1 MPLFLHVLFTAVL
14 WVVQV
19 WHGYTGL
26 YNMCSLAQSINVC
39 ELWVT
44 YWTSGRMFK
53 WNGKWSCDLNIDIL
67 QLHLPLR
74 SVCVKLY
81 MGSPSSDSRSM
92 VLTERPPMLWCV
104 RWITTG
110 SPFSILAASLKRF
123 DRLTSV
129 PASSLRHHT
138 PSPSPSPIPTPISSP
153 SSIPPTSP
161 NNLADE
167 SVNLLKV

>member
-26 YNMCSLAQSINVC
+26 YNMCSLAQSINAC
-39 ELWVT
+39 ELCVT

-81 MGSPSSDSRSM
+81 MGSPSSDSCSM
-92 VLTERPPMLWCV
+92 VLTERPPHVVVHQVDYYW
-104 RWITTG
+104 
-110 SPFSILAASLKRF
+110 FSFLYPVASLKRF

-129 PASSLRHHT
+129 PASTLRHHT

-161 NNLADE
+161 DNLADE
-167 SVNLLKV
+167 SVHLMKV